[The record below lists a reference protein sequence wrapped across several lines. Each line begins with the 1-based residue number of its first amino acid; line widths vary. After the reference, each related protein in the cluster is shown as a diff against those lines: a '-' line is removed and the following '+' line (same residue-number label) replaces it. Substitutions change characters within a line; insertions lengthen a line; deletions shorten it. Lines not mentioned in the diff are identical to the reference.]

1 MIKKIKEI
9 LIMALMMSISFS
21 VSAVGPTS
29 LSDYKIILQGLED
42 GNAAKESL
50 SFYVA
55 AQEAALMEVTVKSI
69 EEAYKEIPK
78 FKKGKGKKV
87 TNRRITISMNYIDN
101 EPNLSENEKIAVRDA
116 VEAYYDKIL
125 AVLKTRKNKEMTT
138 SQRKDRLKD
147 LRNNKESYIKL
158 VLNYPD
164 GPEDKLTQL
173 YGEATKEEATFNTDI
188 GRFAYEPTKEALE
201 ASWSGIDVYA
211 TQYTNQSGVNA
222 TCSSCDMP

>member
-55 AQEAALMEVTVKSI
+55 AQEAALMQVTVKSI

-78 FKKGKGKKV
+78 FKKGKGNRKKV
-87 TNRRITISMNYIDN
+87 TNRRINISMNYIDN

-125 AVLKTRKNKEMTT
+125 AVLKARKNKEITT

-158 VLNYPD
+158 VLNRPD

-173 YGEATKEEATFNTDI
+173 YGEATFNSEIESEIESVKETI
-188 GRFAYEPTKEALE
+188 VGM
-201 ASWSGIDVYA
+201 GIDVYS
-211 TQYTNQSGVNA
+211 TQITNQNGVNA
-222 TCSSCDMP
+222 TCASCDMPK

>member
-55 AQEAALMEVTVKSI
+55 AQEAALMQVTVKSI

-78 FKKGKGKKV
+78 FKKGKGNRKKV
-87 TNRRITISMNYIDN
+87 TNRRINISMNYIDN

-125 AVLKTRKNKEMTT
+125 AVLKARKNKEITT

-158 VLNYPD
+158 VLNRPD

-173 YGEATKEEATFNTDI
+173 YGEATKEEATFNSEI
-188 GRFAYEPTKEALE
+188 ESEIESVKETLVGM
-201 ASWSGIDVYA
+201 GIDVYS
-211 TQYTNQSGVNA
+211 TQITNQNGVNA
-222 TCSSCDMP
+222 TCASCDWPK

>member
-55 AQEAALMEVTVKSI
+55 AQKAALMQVTVKSI
-69 EEAYKEIPK
+69 EETYKEIPK
-78 FKKGKGKKV
+78 FEKGKGKNHRKKV
-87 TNRRITISMNYIDN
+87 TNRRIDISMNYIDN

-116 VEAYYDKIL
+116 VEGYYDKIL
-125 AVLKTRKNKEMTT
+125 AVLEARKNKEINTRE
-138 SQRKDRLKD
+138 RKDRLKD
-147 LRNNKESYIKL
+147 LRNNKKYHIFL
-158 VLNYPD
+158 VLNRPD
-164 GPEDKLTQL
+164 GPEVKLTQL
-173 YGEATKEEATFNTDI
+173 YGEATFNSEIESEIESVRETLV
-188 GRFAYEPTKEALE
+188 GM
-201 ASWSGIDVYA
+201 GIDVYS
-211 TQYTNQSGVNA
+211 TQTTNQNGVNA
-222 TCSSCDMP
+222 TCASCDMVP